1 VPDDITIGMFMERL
15 SRPDA
20 ANGAV
25 LDGFPRTVGQAAA
38 LDATLAERG
47 ERIARAVYIAVPTE
61 ELVQRVAGRAVCPTC
76 GTSYHDLSEPPRE
89 PGICDRDGTPL
100 ERRED
105 DRPDV
110 VRARLAKQVPP
121 MLEVVEHYRA
131 AGRLAEVDGRG
142 SIDEVLAAI
151 LEASA

>member
-1 VPDDITIGMFMERL
+1 MQ
-15 SRPDA
+15 S
-20 ANGAV
+20 
-25 LDGFPRTVGQAAA
+25 
-38 LDATLAERG
+38 
-47 ERIARAVYIAVPTE
+47 
-61 ELVQRVAGRAVCPTC
+61 VAGKSRTP
-76 GTSYHDLSEPPRE
+76 GPP
-89 PGICDRDGTPL
+89 GTPMNEGTPPP
-100 ERRED
+100 ERMCCSASWSSSAV

-151 LEASA
+151 LEAAT